1 MSVKVPAKPVY
12 PVRTFEFNGPKPLI
26 DFLDTTQAE
35 AEMRPGS
42 NLYDQALNR
51 LYLLQPKTLYIR
63 VQAHQDLIARLEA
76 MAQSSMGGKQG
87 RIHEDDVV
95 PDDAVEL
102 NIERL
107 LRMLA
112 LKPAKSGRLTG
123 SLLLALWGA
132 TPGTLCEVAANLWNL
147 GASGLELAFLQSSSR
162 QSTPTHLIRVHGLRH
177 VDALRSWVASEKD
190 TLEIYQRTGRSL
202 GNTEY
207 YILADY
213 QFPVPSPD
221 RLLQIRAEM
230 VLIRPGRESK
240 TPEWLTFSAG
250 EVRFFRKPHEI
261 LDLQA
266 SFRERPLLEAAA
278 DEPPQPIPLSLAII
292 PKPRGADR
300 QYWQIDQELDRCRR
314 TLRELEQKRARL
326 VGRDRDEVYFAY
338 RFHQAAEGVL
348 NPLLVR
354 LMQQRLGTLSG
365 YDHAYCQP
373 KEGKPFHL
381 VLANR
386 PCRALGFALQMA
398 DRIYY
403 QPKQWRNWGVNL
415 YLPLDTELAPLIDS
429 HDAIPLLQQVL
440 DNTSKLR
447 DDEQDAGDYRE
458 WEAILWE
465 PDQNGVIYETRV
477 KQKRPLLAQFRLLN
491 SFQAQVARD
500 VDAQTRQRLADA
512 LHATRIKLTDNL
524 QEVERDILAYA
535 AREADRIEADF
546 ADMHV
551 QLSKA
556 DQLMTQLKPQVDEV
570 CSRLLQAP
578 QNWLDFVNL
587 VIRTHREL
595 TQPAVDEFQQTRS
608 VIVAIQTTLLKT
620 LTPRGRNLV
629 EAAQKGVAHL
639 QQRLLEFDQ
648 LKDGMLAHFTELE
661 QLGSRA
667 AAVLAEVQRTADQ
680 IGDRLQAVREAE
692 KQITTMQREIAEIH
706 ERETVVRE
714 QHEHVRKQRAEAEI
728 VAAETDKRQADIRE
742 SEDKVIQLT
751 AELGRLKLELNRR
764 GALASARMGQL
775 AQQLVEVRRQS
786 ESMQQ
791 LSKEINEQVGFVD
804 RHSEAVTLWQ
814 NHRLSWESAL
824 NKKCQELSETIGK
837 MEHVLSQTRQRSS
850 ELDQLGY
857 DVSSL
862 RSRIESLK
870 YQGNGDEHG

>member
-1 MSVKVPAKPVY
+1 MSAKAPARPVY
-12 PVRTFEFNGPKPLI
+12 PVRTFEFRGPKPLI

-51 LYLLQPKTLYIR
+51 LYLHNSKTLFIR
-63 VQAHQDLIARLEA
+63 VQAHQDLITRLEA
-76 MAQSSMGGKQG
+76 MALSSMGGKQG

-95 PDDAVEL
+95 PDDAAEIS
-102 NIERL
+102 IERL

-112 LKPAKSGRLTG
+112 LKVAKPGRTAG

-132 TPGTLCEVAANLWNL
+132 SSETLCGVVANLWNL
-147 GASGLELAFLQSSSR
+147 GAAGMELAFLQGHTR
-162 QSTPTHLIRVHGLRH
+162 HSTPTHLIRVHGLRH
-177 VDALRSWVASEKD
+177 IDALHSWVASEKE
-190 TLEIYQRTGRSL
+190 TLEIYLRSGRTL
-202 GNTEY
+202 GNTEF

-213 QFPVPSPD
+213 QFPVPSLD
-221 RLLQIRAEM
+221 RLLQINAEL
-230 VLIRPGRESK
+230 VLIRPGTESK
-240 TPEWLTFSAG
+240 TPEWRTFTAG
-250 EVRFFRKPHEI
+250 ELRFFRKPHEI

-266 SFRERPLLEAAA
+266 SFRELPLLEAVAG
-278 DEPPQPIPLSLAII
+278 EPTQAIPLSLAVI

-338 RFHQAAEGVL
+338 RFQQSSEDGL

-373 KEGKPFHL
+373 KNSAPFHL
-381 VLANR
+381 IIANR
-386 PCRALGFALQMA
+386 SCRALGFALQMA

-415 YLPLDTELAPLIDS
+415 FLPLDTELAPLIDS
-429 HDAIPLLQQVL
+429 NDAIPLLQRIL
-440 DNTSKLR
+440 DSTSKLR
-447 DDEQDAGDYRE
+447 DDEGDGGDYRE

-465 PDQNGVIYETRV
+465 PDENGVIYETRV

-491 SFQAQVARD
+491 SFQNRVARD

-512 LHATRIKLTDNL
+512 LHATRAKLTDNL
-524 QEVERDILAYA
+524 QEIERDILSYA

-546 ADMHV
+546 TDMHAR
-551 QLSKA
+551 LSKA

-570 CSRLLQAP
+570 CTRLLQAP

-587 VIRTHREL
+587 VVRTHREL
-595 TQPAVDEFQQTRS
+595 TQPALDEFQQARR
-608 VIVAIQTTLLKT
+608 VIVSIQTILLKT

-629 EAAQKGVAHL
+629 AAAQEGVTHL

-648 LKDGMLAHFTELE
+648 LKDGMLTHFTDLE

-667 AAVLAEVQRTADQ
+667 AVILAEVQRTADQ
-680 IGDRLQAVREAE
+680 IGDRLQAVRDTE
-692 KQITTMQREIAEIH
+692 QRISIMQREIAEIH
-706 ERETVVRE
+706 ERETVVRD
-714 QHEHVRKQRAEAEI
+714 QHERIHTQRVEVETI
-728 VAAETDKRQADIRE
+728 AAESDKRQTEIRE
-742 SEDKVIQLT
+742 SEAKVTQLT
-751 AELGRLKLELNRR
+751 AELGRLKLELNQR
-764 GALASARMGQL
+764 GAAASARLGQL
-775 AQQLVEVRRQS
+775 AQQLVQVRSQS
-786 ESMQQ
+786 ESMHQ

-814 NHRLSWESAL
+814 DYRFSWESAL
-824 NKKCQELSETIGK
+824 TKKCHELSETIGK
-837 MEHVLSQTRQRSS
+837 MEHVLSQTRHRSS
-850 ELDQLGY
+850 ELDQLGT

-862 RSRIESLK
+862 RSRIENLK
-870 YQGNGDEHG
+870 HQGNGDEHG